1 MYNFYAQVTE
11 DDLLPT
17 NVCTSCVSKLEI
29 CHELV
34 INCLDAD
41 ARLRTIL
48 GFDVMPTEE
57 VQISSFQKYIREQST
72 PVELFIT
79 ICYHKGFRKN
89 IIVIFYLNQNITT

>member
-1 MYNFYAQVTE
+1 VQVTE

-57 VQISSFQKYIREQST
+57 VKMSYF
-72 PVELFIT
+72 
-79 ICYHKGFRKN
+79 
-89 IIVIFYLNQNITT
+89 

>member
-48 GFDVMPTEE
+48 GFDVMPSEE
-57 VQISSFQKYIREQST
+57 VKISSFQKYIREQST
-72 PVELFIT
+72 PV
-79 ICYHKGFRKN
+79 
-89 IIVIFYLNQNITT
+89 

>member
-17 NVCTSCVSKLEI
+17 YVCTSCVSKLEI

-57 VQISSFQKYIREQST
+57 VKYLLFRST
-72 PVELFIT
+72 YGNSLP
-79 ICYHKGFRKN
+79 YM
-89 IIVIFYLNQNITT
+89 IVYYNLS